1 MYVVDFFTI
10 LQEHSLLVPQNGE
23 GLYGRRHD
31 GNMVRKLSTPS
42 LYMYSVGLQ
51 LTLFLGN
58 SYPSF
63 NGLKFR
69 EPGISNHMRPYH
81 LLNGFPFLWLCGKNF
96 EVLQSAVT
104 MRRRHA

>member
-10 LQEHSLLVPQNGE
+10 LQERSLLVPPPQNGE
-23 GLYGRRHD
+23 EVYGRRHD

-42 LYMYSVGLQ
+42 LYMYSVRLQ

-63 NGLKFR
+63 
-69 EPGISNHMRPYH
+69 
-81 LLNGFPFLWLCGKNF
+81 
-96 EVLQSAVT
+96 
-104 MRRRHA
+104 